1 MYDRDSLLLQWA
13 RRISGDANLQLT
25 LISGDASFRRY
36 FRWQGDG
43 RSLIRFREDYGSTWD
58 GTVLIRNSRWLP
70 PGGGSTLTMQ
80 VARLI
85 GTQSTR
91 NLEGKFRQI
100 LEETGMSVKKEY
112 EMVALDAG
120 VPNDKEMWDA
130 CTSQADCADPKP
142 NAYPVSDVFTVVT
155 KGFSEKAGVAM
166 EYVKTR
172 KWDNQTVGQLL
183 AWKDENQGS
192 NEDTA
197 YYFLNNNKEMWTK
210 WLPEDVAAKVEAEL

>member
-1 MYDRDSLLLQWA
+1 M
-13 RRISGDANLQLT
+13 
-25 LISGDASFRRY
+25 
-36 FRWQGDG
+36 
-43 RSLIRFREDYGSTWD
+43 
-58 GTVLIRNSRWLP
+58 
-70 PGGGSTLTMQ
+70 
-80 VARLI
+80 
-85 GTQSTR
+85 
-91 NLEGKFRQI
+91 GK
-100 LEETGMSVKKEY
+100 Y

-155 KGFSEKAGVAM
+155 KGFAEKAGVAM

-197 YYFLNNNKEMWTK
+197 YYFLTNNKEMWTK